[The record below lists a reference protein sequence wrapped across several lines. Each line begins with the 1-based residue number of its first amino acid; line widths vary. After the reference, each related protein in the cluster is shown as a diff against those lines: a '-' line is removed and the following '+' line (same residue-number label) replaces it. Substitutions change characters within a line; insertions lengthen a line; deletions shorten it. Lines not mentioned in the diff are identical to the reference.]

1 MTHIYS
7 WLPDT
12 RIRMAHTFTFVQNH
26 PIKKLNAP
34 STFRTFYARWHVL
47 SISRVLKRKS
57 DTLKAWGRQLV
68 RGLKDK
74 APSVNL
80 LNLGE
85 KAQGF
90 HCLKYKS
97 CKMQVS
103 APTAEKREGGVW
115 MQRSSGNCPTVP
127 AVSVLLWSLGAPL
140 SQPALVAA
148 ALLLTCQRRAGRWKA
163 ELQDWP
169 GSLEKALPASGGY

>member
-1 MTHIYS
+1 M
-7 WLPDT
+7 
-12 RIRMAHTFTFVQNH
+12 
-26 PIKKLNAP
+26 
-34 STFRTFYARWHVL
+34 
-47 SISRVLKRKS
+47 
-57 DTLKAWGRQLV
+57 

-115 MQRSSGNCPTVP
+115 MQRSSGNCAQLCLRFQFYSEGLVP
-127 AVSVLLWSLGAPL
+127 PFPNLHWSQQRCYLLASVARGGGKLSCKIGQALWKKHFRQVGVISLPL
-140 SQPALVAA
+140 
-148 ALLLTCQRRAGRWKA
+148 
-163 ELQDWP
+163 P
-169 GSLEKALPASGGY
+169 GSRKKISPAGDLPTPNWFPIPGFLSWTLSS